1 MKQIAWAAFCVP
13 DGHQGVISQV
23 FILREITLTR
33 LRIYQEIGEG
43 KRIALVKLAAESL
56 VKKDRPLRIAV
67 DIAIWQFQ
75 NQAAQGTS
83 DSLWSSGSFLTFV
96 GGTNP
101 AIRTLFYRLVRLLAA
116 PIEPVFV
123 FDGPYKP
130 KIKRNKR
137 SGRGDSLSNAHAK
150 RLIRLFGFPIH
161 DAPGEAEAECAL
173 LQRHG
178 IVDVV
183 LSEDVDTLMFGC
195 TRMIRQWSP
204 QSKRQTTPTHVSLF
218 DTKEMKLAGQ
228 GLNREGMVLVALMSG
243 GDYNPDGIP
252 GCGIKV
258 AVEAA
263 KAGYGKTL
271 CQLKASDEE
280 GAQAW
285 RDSLI
290 HELRTNESGF
300 FKRKNK
306 ALVIPST
313 FPDTKILRYYTHP
326 VVSPESSLDDIRE
339 KLHKKG
345 EIQFGDLREFTR
357 EVFDWDYRIGA
368 IKFVRVLSHAVL
380 INRMQDQ
387 GSDHGGYV
395 KGITG
400 FRSHVTNDN
409 VPEVR
414 IQHIPLDIIPIDL
427 SKEADEKIVHGRDGL
442 ALNSDDDVEEAENI
456 EDDPGSKSSKSKPF
470 DPSER
475 LSLWVLEVLAKRSV
489 PEVFAEAEMKHMARE
504 RAPAQKNSKT
514 RSKPATKKGMPAGAL
529 DKYVRATKAQT
540 APLVT
545 TKEDT
550 GSRKAQKPSTGRP
563 PRRLRIPSPLEP
575 SKQPISSTSGSPV
588 RQTTPWTLA
597 SSQATPRKRDSPG
610 GQQAIV
616 ITSSPLCA
624 ADSPPPSPSRP
635 PKSGVT
641 GSQQFPGTVR
651 AILASDGSPKRVNK
665 TKTTQ
670 GSRFGKP
677 TALFQASQPAKMK
690 QTSMDIFTTRSN
702 KTSSSQTSFQKPA
715 PPLSKTLSQP
725 IVNKEYDGGLDSDDP
740 DDFAPLSSLLSRAS
754 ASPSKR
760 HQRSQ
765 PTNRSTSPSPAPAR
779 KKKLLVPRASAVGFF
794 KEIEVDA
801 EERDERLARETAT
814 LERKGIRTGAVRMSD
829 VGFIDLTQED

>member
-1 MKQIAWAAFCVP
+1 MGIK
-13 DGHQGVISQV
+13 G
-23 FILREITLTR
+23 
-33 LRIYQEIGEG
+33 IYQEIGEG

-75 NQAAQGTS
+75 NQAAQG
-83 DSLWSSGSFLTFV
+83 
-96 GGTNP
+96 GTNP

-116 PIEPVFV
+116 PVEPVFV

-178 IVDVV
+178 IVDAV

-228 GLNREGMVLVALMSG
+228 GLDREGMVLVALMSG
-243 GDYNPDGIP
+243 GDYDPDGIP

-271 CQLKASDEE
+271 CQLKASDEQ

-300 FKRKNK
+300 FKRRNK

-326 VVSPESSLDDIRE
+326 VVSPESSLGDIRE

-380 INRMQDQ
+380 INKMQDQ
-387 GSDHGGYV
+387 GCDHVGYV

-456 EDDPGSKSSKSKPF
+456 EDDTGSKSSKSKPF

-475 LSLWVLEVLAKRSV
+475 LSLWVLEVLAKRTV
-489 PEVFAEAEMKHMARE
+489 PEVFTEAEMKHMARE
-504 RAPAQKNSKT
+504 RALLQKKNSKT
-514 RSKPATKKGMPAGAL
+514 RSKPVTKKGMPAGAL

-550 GSRKAQKPSTGRP
+550 GSSKPQKPSTGRHS
-563 PRRLRIPSPLEP
+563 RRLRIPPPLEP

-616 ITSSPLCA
+616 ITSSPFCA
-624 ADSPPPSPSRP
+624 ADSPPPSPSP
-635 PKSGVT
+635 QPKSGIT

-651 AILASDGSPKRVNK
+651 AILASDNSPKRVNK
-665 TKTTQ
+665 TKTTHDY
-670 GSRFGKP
+670 RFGKP
-677 TALFQASQPAKMK
+677 TASFQASQPAKMK

-702 KTSSSQTSFQKPA
+702 KTISSQASFQKPA
-715 PPLSKTLSQP
+715 PLLSKTLPQP
-725 IVNKEYDGGLDSDDP
+725 VVNKEYDGGLDSDDP
-740 DDFAPLSSLLSRAS
+740 DDFVPLSSLLSRAP

-760 HQRSQ
+760 HQKPQ

-794 KEIEVDA
+794 EEIEVDA

>member
-1 MKQIAWAAFCVP
+1 MGIK
-13 DGHQGVISQV
+13 G
-23 FILREITLTR
+23 
-33 LRIYQEIGEG
+33 IYQEIGEG

-56 VKKDRPLRIAV
+56 VKKGRPLRIAV

-75 NQAAQGTS
+75 NQAAQ
-83 DSLWSSGSFLTFV
+83 

-178 IVDVV
+178 LVDAV

-228 GLNREGMVLVALMSG
+228 GLDREGMVLVALMSG
-243 GDYNPDGIP
+243 GDYDPDGIP

-290 HELRTNESGF
+290 RELRTNESGF
-300 FKRKNK
+300 FKRRNK

-326 VVSPESSLDDIRE
+326 VVSPESSLGDIRE
-339 KLHKKG
+339 KLHKKA
-345 EIQFGDLREFTR
+345 EIQFEDLREFTR

-380 INRMQDQ
+380 INKMQDQ
-387 GSDHGGYV
+387 GCDHAGYV

-475 LSLWVLEVLAKRSV
+475 LSLWVLEVLAKRTV

-504 RAPAQKNSKT
+504 RALLQKKNSKT
-514 RSKPATKKGMPAGAL
+514 RSKPVINKGMPAGAL
-529 DKYVRATKAQT
+529 DKYVRATKAQS
-540 APLVT
+540 APLAT

-550 GSRKAQKPSTGRP
+550 GSTEPQKPSTGRP
-563 PRRLRIPSPLEP
+563 SRRLRIPSPLEP
-575 SKQPISSTSGSPV
+575 THKRRLGSETLQVDNKRLSSHLAHFV
-588 RQTTPWTLA
+588 RRIHL
-597 SSQATPRKRDSPG
+597 
-610 GQQAIV
+610 
-616 ITSSPLCA
+616 
-624 ADSPPPSPSRP
+624 PPSPSP
-635 PKSGVT
+635 QSKSGIT
-641 GSQQFPGTVR
+641 SSQQFPSTVR
-651 AILASDGSPKRVNK
+651 AILASDTCPKRMNK
-665 TKTTQ
+665 PKTTRD
-670 GSRFGKP
+670 SKFGKP
-677 TALFQASQPAKMK
+677 TALFQASQPAKLK
-690 QTSMDIFTTRSN
+690 QTSLDIFTTRSN
-702 KTSSSQTSFQKPA
+702 KTSSSQASFQKPA
-715 PPLSKTLSQP
+715 PSLPKTLSQP
-725 IVNKEYDGGLDSDDP
+725 AVDKEYDGGLDSDDP
-740 DDFAPLSSLLSRAS
+740 DDFVPLSSLLSRAPT
-754 ASPSKR
+754 SPSKR
-760 HQRSQ
+760 HQKSQ
-765 PTNRSTSPSPAPAR
+765 STNRSTSPSPAPAR

-794 KEIEVDA
+794 EEIEVDA

-814 LERKGIRTGAVRMSD
+814 LELKGIRTGAVRMSD